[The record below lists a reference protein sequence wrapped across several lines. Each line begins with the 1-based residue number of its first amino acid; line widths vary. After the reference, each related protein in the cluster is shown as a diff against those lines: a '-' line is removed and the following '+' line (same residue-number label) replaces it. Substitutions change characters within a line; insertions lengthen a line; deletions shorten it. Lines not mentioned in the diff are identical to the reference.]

1 MIAVIDYKAGN
12 LTSVV
17 KALRFLGA
25 EDVVVTQSP
34 ADVLRAEK
42 IVLPGVGHF
51 QATQLLQDLGLTA
64 AVREA
69 VAKGTPFL
77 GICVGLQWLYEGSTE
92 APGTAGLGH
101 FAGVCEHFP
110 EHERKQVLRS
120 AQDDNAYLNAAGLP
134 REDAFVMP
142 LKSPHVGWNS
152 LDDVRADSRLL
163 RGVAPGSFVYYT
175 HSWRAPV
182 SADTAAATMYGGAF
196 TGAVERGNVMGVQF
210 HPEKSAET
218 GLRVLRNFLEL

>member
-17 KALRFLGA
+17 KALRHLGA
-25 EDVVVTQSP
+25 SDIVVTQSP
-34 ADVLRAEK
+34 ADVLRADK

-51 QATQLLQDLGLTA
+51 QSTQLLRDLGLIEAT
-64 AVREA
+64 REA
-69 VAKGTPFL
+69 VKNGTPFL

-92 APGTAGLGH
+92 SPDTPALAHLTGQ
-101 FAGVCEHFP
+101 CERFP
-110 EHERKQVLRS
+110 
-120 AQDDNAYLNAAGLP
+120 AAFNN
-134 REDAFVMP
+134 EE

-152 LDDVRADSRLL
+152 LEDIRPDSRLL
-163 RGVAPGSFVYYT
+163 RGIHNGSFVYYT

-182 SADTAAATMYGGAF
+182 SPDTAATTNYGGAF
-196 TGAVERGNVMGVQF
+196 TAAVERDNVMGVQF

-218 GLRVLRNFLEL
+218 GLRVLKNFLEL

>member
-25 EDVVVTQSP
+25 DDIVITQQP
-34 ADVLRAEK
+34 EDVLRADK

-51 QATQLLQDLGLTA
+51 QSTQLLTDLNLTE

-92 APGTAGLGH
+92 APDTPGLGH
-101 FAGVCEHFP
+101 FTGQCEHFP
-110 EHERKQVLRS
+110 ASFEG
-120 AQDDNAYLNAAGLP
+120 AD
-134 REDAFVMP
+134 

-152 LDDVRADSRLL
+152 LEDIRPGSRLL
-163 RGVAPGSFVYYT
+163 RGVEPGSFVYYT

-182 SADTAAATMYGGAF
+182 SPDTAASTLYGGAF
-196 TGAVERGNVMGVQF
+196 TGAVERDNVMGVQF

-218 GLRVLRNFLEL
+218 GLKVLRNFRDL

>member
-25 EDVVVTQSP
+25 DDVVITQSP
-34 ADVLRAEK
+34 EDVLRADK

-51 QATQLLQDLGLTA
+51 QSTQLLEDLKLTQG
-64 AVREA
+64 VREA

-101 FAGVCEHFP
+101 FEGQCERFP
-110 EHERKQVLRS
+110 AVFEGAE
-120 AQDDNAYLNAAGLP
+120 
-134 REDAFVMP
+134 

-152 LDDVRADSRLL
+152 LEEVRGDSRLL
-163 RGVAPGSFVYYT
+163 RGVESGSFVYYT

-182 SADTAAATMYGGAF
+182 SADTAAATLYGGAF

-218 GLRVLRNFLEL
+218 GLKVLKNFLEL

>member
-17 KALRFLGA
+17 KALKYLGA
-25 EDVVVTQSP
+25 KDVVVTQSP
-34 ADVLRAEK
+34 DDVRAADK

-51 QATQLLQDLGLTA
+51 QSTQLLKDLGLTT

-69 VAKGTPFL
+69 AAAGKPFL

-92 APGTAGLGH
+92 APDTDGLCH
-101 FAGVCEHFP
+101 FTSKCERFP
-110 EHERKQVLRS
+110 
-120 AQDDNAYLNAAGLP
+120 ATFNGAD
-134 REDAFVMP
+134 

-152 LDDVRADSRLL
+152 LVQICPDSRLL
-163 RGVAPGSFVYYT
+163 RGISDGAFVYFT

-182 SADTAAATMYGGAF
+182 SDDTAAVTNYGGAF
-196 TGAVERGNVMGVQF
+196 TAAVERDNVMGVQF
-210 HPEKSAET
+210 HPEKSAEV
-218 GLRVLRNFLEL
+218 GLQVLRNFLEL

>member
-25 EDVVVTQSP
+25 DDVVVTQSP
-34 ADVLRAEK
+34 EDVLRADK

-51 QATQLLQDLGLTA
+51 QSTQLLEDLKLTQ

-101 FAGVCEHFP
+101 FVGQCERFP
-110 EHERKQVLRS
+110 AVF
-120 AQDDNAYLNAAGLP
+120 
-134 REDAFVMP
+134 EDAE

-152 LDDVRADSRLL
+152 LEEVREDSQLL

-182 SADTAAATMYGGAF
+182 SADTAAATLYGGAF

-218 GLRVLRNFLEL
+218 GLKVLKNFLEL